1 MALGDRDYMR
11 PGSGGRS
18 AFSWDWLDAVTLILI
33 ANIAVFILQR
43 VIGEAVDVHENHVVP
58 WGALSLKSLLEGR
71 VLTLVTHMFVH
82 ENLLH
87 LFGNMLMVFMAGRGL
102 QSLIGP
108 KNFLYIYFTAGLV
121 GAALHL
127 VMEHFMGHS
136 PGSMMYGASGCAFGI
151 FVALAA
157 ILPTEEVTAMI
168 YFVIPVR
175 TRLWTMAAVMMG
187 LSFGLGVLQIFG
199 ISFDNVAHFAHL
211 GGALTGWYFI
221 RLLGYNGRPVSYDRL
236 WQERQAREQRN
247 RELAVVPRRKRVVDM
262 DEPDNMI
269 VPPRNSREF
278 IEREIDPLLDKIHAH
293 GIASL
298 TDKERDILERA
309 RQEILNLGG
318 E

>member
-1 MALGDRDYMR
+1 MALGERDYMR
-11 PGSGGRS
+11 PGSRERS
-18 AFSWDWLDAVTLILI
+18 SFNWDWADAVMLILI
-33 ANIAVFILQR
+33 ANIAVFIVQR
-43 VIGEAVDVHENHVVP
+43 VIGEAIDHRGSQVVP
-58 WGALSLKSLLEGR
+58 WGALSVASLAEGR
-71 VLTLVTHMFVH
+71 VWTLFTHMFVH

-87 LFGNMLMVFMAGRGL
+87 LVGNMLMVFMAGRGL

-127 VMEHFMGHS
+127 VMEHFMRHS
-136 PGSMMYGASGCAFGI
+136 AGAMMYGASGCAFGV

-157 ILPTEEVTAMI
+157 ILPREEVTAMI

-175 TRLWTMAAVMMG
+175 TRLWTMASVMMG
-187 LSFGLGVLQIFG
+187 LSLVLGVGQLFG
-199 ISFDNVAHFAHL
+199 ISLDNVAHFAHL
-211 GGALTGWYFI
+211 GGALTGWYFV

-236 WQERQAREQRN
+236 WQERQAREERG

-262 DEPDNMI
+262 DEPDNLI

-278 IEREIDPLLDKIHAH
+278 IEREIDPLLDKIAAH
-293 GIASL
+293 GIGSL
-298 TDKERDILERA
+298 SQKERDVLERA

-318 E
+318 K